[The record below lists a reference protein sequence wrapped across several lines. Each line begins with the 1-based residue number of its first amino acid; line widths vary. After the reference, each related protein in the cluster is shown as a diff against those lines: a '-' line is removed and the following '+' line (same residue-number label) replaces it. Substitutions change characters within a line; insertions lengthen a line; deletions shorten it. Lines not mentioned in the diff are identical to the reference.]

1 MEGPGPLCLADEDAR
16 AASVRH
22 EGTGYD
28 ELLMSGVPR
37 TSARERVG
45 AEVQRIL
52 ARWQVPGSS

>member
-1 MEGPGPLCLADEDAR
+1 MTLAV

-22 EGTGYD
+22 EDTCYD

-37 TSARERVG
+37 DEARERVH

-52 ARWQVPGSS
+52 RSWQAPEPC